1 MKILLFSLLI
11 MTSGLG
17 TTFGDPIT
25 AQTFSEEKIHF
36 IDEQIMIM
44 ADISNNQD
52 THKIFHILHK

>member
-11 MTSGLG
+11 MISGLG